1 MDIINIIAVIT
12 APIIAV
18 WVGQH
23 LQNLTEKRKDKMQIF
38 KTLMTS
44 RIYGQ
49 TIDSVHALNSIDIVF
64 EKDKN
69 VRKAWKELFEKYS
82 VGNIGPN
89 ERRNVENAEYK
100 LLEAM
105 AISLG
110 YKNKITW
117 ENIQNPYIP
126 KWMTEQQAKNKAFQ
140 DGQLAFAQMFVNQS
154 NDNSKNRL
162 KDEKQK

>member
-18 WVGQH
+18 WVGQY
-23 LQNLTEKRKDKMQIF
+23 LQNRVEKRKDKMQIF

-69 VRKAWKELFEKYS
+69 VRRAWKELFEKYC
-82 VGNIGPN
+82 VEKIGPN
-89 ERRNVENAEYK
+89 ERKNVENAEYK
-100 LLEAM
+100 LLEVM

-154 NDNSKNRL
+154 DDNSKEQL
-162 KDEKQK
+162 KDKEQK

>member
-18 WVGQH
+18 WVGQY
-23 LQNLTEKRKDKMQIF
+23 LQNLAEKRKDKMQIF
-38 KTLMTS
+38 KILMTS

-64 EKDKN
+64 GEDKN
-69 VRKAWKELFEKYS
+69 VRKVWKELLEKYS

-89 ERRNVENAEYK
+89 ERKNVENAEYK
-100 LLEAM
+100 LLEVM

-126 KWMTEQQAKNKAFQ
+126 KWMTEQQAKNKTFQ
-140 DGQLAFAQMFVNQS
+140 DGPLAFAQMFVNQS
-154 NDNSKNRL
+154 NDNSKNQL
-162 KDEKQK
+162 KNEEQK